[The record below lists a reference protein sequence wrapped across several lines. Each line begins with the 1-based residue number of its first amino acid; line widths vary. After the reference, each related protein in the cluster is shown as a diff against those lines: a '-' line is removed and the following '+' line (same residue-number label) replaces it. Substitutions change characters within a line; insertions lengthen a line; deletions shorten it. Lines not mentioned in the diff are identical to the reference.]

1 MSEEAVVI
9 QTYSLPS
16 ELYAL
21 ARTKFRGIRASAA
34 LDKMVPI
41 LQNLYLKSL
50 YAELNLGNSLA
61 CHNALRHPPNV
72 NEAVLR
78 FVMENDGRLPTGP
91 AEMNSRCVLTVH
103 PRVGLTLCPYS
114 HIIGGQITSAKIEHQ
129 LCPSRMII
137 YVPVNDS
144 PATRHKAI
152 MVLENPHN
160 HPMHPTSKPST
171 EDKLKLKTAVNAAGL
186 NGLTVQKL
194 LNAPSTLKVY
204 NGKRVADSSP
214 AFVDT
219 RKVRDFIMVQKKL
232 EHPRALGWEGV
243 LYHLNTR
250 EANLPKPER
259 YIHTAMSKNGFR
271 LVVTMHPQLAI
282 LIHKILSL
290 NIDFTFKAHE

>member
-21 ARTKFRGIRASAA
+21 ARTKFRSFCCLGQDGANFAESAHTTKYA
-34 LDKMVPI
+34 QNSSCTANI
-41 LQNLYLKSL
+41 HQNLK
-50 YAELNLGNSLA
+50 
-61 CHNALRHPPNV
+61 ALVRHPPNV